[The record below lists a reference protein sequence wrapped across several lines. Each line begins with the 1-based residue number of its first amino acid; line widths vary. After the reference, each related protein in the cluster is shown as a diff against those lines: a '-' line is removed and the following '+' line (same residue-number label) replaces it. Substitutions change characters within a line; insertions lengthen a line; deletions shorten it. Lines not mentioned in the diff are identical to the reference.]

1 MGRRIIPEQNPA
13 VVGRQQFIVPQN
25 RLRHESVPISK
36 TVNLVVMDEPIV
48 LTHLELEEPG
58 AGVVR
63 AEIIVNP
70 VNVFRKT
77 LIWVRR
83 GLMRRW
89 GRDVEPRTRERR
101 SRPKPGATRKG
112 LQRTG
117 RARRKR
123 ENR

>member
-13 VVGRQQFIVPQN
+13 VVRRQQLKVPQN
-25 RLRHESVPISK
+25 RLRHESVPIGNPA
-36 TVNLVVMDEPIV
+36 NLVMMDEPIV

-58 AGVVR
+58 VGVVR

-70 VNVFRKT
+70 VHVFRKT

-89 GRDVEPRTRERR
+89 GWDVEPRTRERR
-101 SRPKPGATRKG
+101 SRPKPGATREG

-117 RARRKR
+117 RARRERK
-123 ENR
+123 NR

>member
-13 VVGRQQFIVPQN
+13 VVRRQQLIVPQN
-25 RLRHESVPISK
+25 RLRHESVPINK
-36 TVNLVVMDEPIV
+36 PVNLVVMDEPIV
-48 LTHLELEEPG
+48 LTHLELEKPG

-83 GLMRRW
+83 GFMRRW
-89 GRDVEPRTRERR
+89 GRDVEPRTRERK
-101 SRPKPGATRKG
+101 SRPKPGTTWKG

-123 ENR
+123 GNR

>member
-1 MGRRIIPEQNPA
+1 M
-13 VVGRQQFIVPQN
+13 
-25 RLRHESVPISK
+25 RHESVPISNP
-36 TVNLVVMDEPIV
+36 VNLVVMDEPIV
-48 LTHLELEEPG
+48 LTHFELEEPG
-58 AGVVR
+58 AVVVR

-70 VNVFRKT
+70 VNVFGKT

-83 GLMRRW
+83 GLARRW

-101 SRPKPGATRKG
+101 NRPKPGTTRKG

-123 ENR
+123 GNR